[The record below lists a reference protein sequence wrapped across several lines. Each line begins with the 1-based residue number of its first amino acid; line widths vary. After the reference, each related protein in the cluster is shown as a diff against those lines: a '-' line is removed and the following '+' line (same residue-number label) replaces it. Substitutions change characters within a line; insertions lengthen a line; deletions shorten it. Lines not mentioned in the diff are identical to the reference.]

1 MFFFEDVDKNQRL
14 SSRPLPLLQA
24 TLCDSFS
31 SVHKRPFCTMNA
43 SSSSPPVALSPSEA
57 TLPAKRG
64 RTFWRP
70 LLSCGGALLL
80 GAVLVQLLPTQT
92 TLVPQ
97 TLPLEAPVEAPMML
111 LASQIVPV
119 RVASPGVAGSN
130 RTLRGQWK
138 MSTDA
143 TGRAPVSGQVA
154 RWVVEP
160 GTRVEA
166 GDKVMEISTG
176 GATRPAPVA
185 ESRQNS
191 AEREQIAAADG
202 QNALA
207 QRLTLAQSQLV
218 EAQERVA
225 RAKEKVAQTRVLVRR
240 LQAGEKIP
248 VDDGATK
255 RNRQRI
261 ARATPEPRLSREQQR
276 AMDAADEARTR
287 ATSAKSELDE
297 AQKLLGKA
305 QKQSEA
311 AAAAL
316 AKAEADYKVE
326 KTTADVLQNAR
337 ADADD
342 AASALKAAQT
352 RADVARRTYAT
363 RQETVN
369 SSEAKSQNAR
379 SGQQSAPPTQPET
392 ASAEDESGRY
402 LTADQAA
409 TLVGDAL
416 RESKAATRQ
425 AERIHARV
433 DDYQRQVNQ
442 SSQRIE
448 SASKGLQ
455 KAQESVMES
464 VPRAVFTASRAP
476 VAGTITWIS
485 RLAREVGA
493 GESVFGISRG
503 RSRVVRFEDKSGAWK
518 ALKVGQILNAAP
530 MTNENIEPPVA
541 PPTTSPAM
549 PSSVSP
555 QTSASGVT
563 ATPLSVPVVAAT
575 PTPTF
580 SVRLTRIVP
589 PTKEGE
595 AAQIE
600 AVRVDG
606 IASDQGPAG
615 VQAEL
620 PAGVLPVAAPAT
632 TPSSQAQPV
641 VVPLSV
647 ILPRD
652 GASFVAVVKEG
663 TTSAQPLTMRW
674 RAVQVERET
683 PFDVEIKSGL
693 QQGERVIDH
702 PTLLLSR
709 LRPEE
714 NKVLPIVV
722 ETLG

>member
-1 MFFFEDVDKNQRL
+1 
-14 SSRPLPLLQA
+14 
-24 TLCDSFS
+24 
-31 SVHKRPFCTMNA
+31 MNA
-43 SSSSPPVALSPSEA
+43 SSSSPPVALSPSEIA
-57 TLPAKRG
+57 LPAKRN
-64 RTFWRP
+64 RAFWRP

-80 GAVLVQLLPTQT
+80 GAVLIQLLPAQSTV
-92 TLVPQ
+92 VPQ

-119 RVASPGVAGSN
+119 RVASPGLAGSN

-143 TGRAPVSGQVA
+143 TGRAPVGGQVA

-160 GTRVEA
+160 GTRVQT
-166 GDKVMEISTG
+166 GDKVVEISTG
-176 GATRPAPVA
+176 RATRPAPIA

-248 VDDGATK
+248 VDATNT
-255 RNRQRI
+255 NRQRI
-261 ARATPEPRLSREQQR
+261 TRATPEPRLSREQQR
-276 AMDAADEARTR
+276 AVDAAQEARTR
-287 ATSAKSELDE
+287 ASSAKSELDE
-297 AQKLLGKA
+297 AQKALVKA
-305 QKQSEA
+305 QKQADA

-342 AASALKAAQT
+342 AASTLKAAQT
-352 RADVARRTYAT
+352 RADVARRAHAT
-363 RQETVN
+363 RQETAI
-369 SSEAKSQNAR
+369 SSEAKAQNAR
-379 SGQQSAPPTQPET
+379 STQESTPATKPE
-392 ASAEDESGRY
+392 AANVAGESRRY
-402 LTADQAA
+402 MTADQAA
-409 TLVGDAL
+409 TLVEAAL

-425 AERIHARV
+425 AERIHSRV
-433 DDYQRQVNQ
+433 DDYQRQVKQ

-455 KAQESVMES
+455 QAQDSVMES

-476 VAGTITWIS
+476 VTGTITWIS
-485 RLAREVGA
+485 RLAREVGT

-503 RSRVVRFEDKSGAWK
+503 RSSVVRFEDKSGAWK
-518 ALKVGQILNAAP
+518 SLKVGQILNAAP
-530 MTNENIEPPVA
+530 TADQNIKLPATSPA
-541 PPTTSPAM
+541 ISPAM
-549 PSSVSP
+549 PSSTSP
-555 QTSASGVT
+555 QMPASGST
-563 ATPLSVPVVAAT
+563 ATPSTVPVAALA
-575 PTPTF
+575 PTSTF
-580 SVRLTRIVP
+580 SVRITQIFP
-589 PTKEGE
+589 PAKEGE

-600 AVRVDG
+600 AVRSDG
-606 IASDQGPAG
+606 TTTKETGVTG

-620 PAGVLPVAAPAT
+620 PAAVMPVAAPAT
-632 TPSSQAQPV
+632 TPSSQARPV

-652 GASFVAVVKEG
+652 GSSFVAVVEEG
-663 TTSAQPLTMRW
+663 KTSTQPLTLRW
-674 RAVQVERET
+674 RVVQVERET
-683 PFDVEIKSGL
+683 PFDIEIKSGL
-693 QQGERVIDH
+693 HQGERIVDH
-702 PTLLLSR
+702 PALLLSR
-709 LRPEE
+709 LKPEE
-714 NKVLPIVV
+714 NKALPVAI
-722 ETLG
+722 ETLS